1 MRQVIKNE
9 DGIFIPKELIPDFE
23 HVQVDTSDPHMI
35 VIRSHPKG
43 RGLDAVLA
51 RIDERREEIFR
62 RRGLLS
68 DSRELVREDRDT
80 R

>member
-1 MRQVIKNE
+1 MRQVTKTE

-23 HVQVDTSDPHMI
+23 HVQVDTSDPRMI
-35 VIRSHPKG
+35 IIRSRHKG
-43 RGLDAVLA
+43 RDLDAVLA
-51 RIDERREEIFR
+51 RIDQQRDEIFR

-68 DSRELVREDRDT
+68 DSSEMVREDRDT